1 MDTTHSSLH
10 FPLTLP
16 KAVCFVSFF
25 TVHSGGC
32 VRKSQ
37 QLGEKKGTGAVWSS
51 LIPEAAPSP
60 EPEGCCWTQ
69 GMHSHGKG
77 AVLATHPLGM
87 TLLDR

>member
-16 KAVCFVSFF
+16 KAVCFVF
-25 TVHSGGC
+25 HSSLRGLCAEITTIG
-32 VRKSQ
+32 R
-37 QLGEKKGTGAVWSS
+37 KKGTGAVWSS